1 MTLARRQEI
10 EIPTGSTYVRAHMFG
25 SKEMSPQEIEYRSR
39 RMTGSV
45 YFSEAAIY
53 KAEEIINMSW
63 AGFEEHCR
71 KIVERMGWEITKVRN
86 KDDGIDIEAF
96 RSAVSGT
103 QEKMIRLFVQ
113 CKHWRGNIPPGVIRD
128 LLGAKE
134 LEDKEYETELM
145 IITSS
150 RFSSGAITKAREK
163 GIKLIDGNDL
173 LSGSN

>member
-1 MTLARRQEI
+1 
-10 EIPTGSTYVRAHMFG
+10 
-25 SKEMSPQEIEYRSR
+25 
-39 RMTGSV
+39 MTGSV

-71 KIVERMGWEITKVRN
+71 KIVEKMGWEITKVRN
-86 KDDGIDIEAF
+86 SDDGIDIEAF
-96 RSAVSGT
+96 RSVVSGEK
-103 QEKMIRLFVQ
+103 EKMIRLFVQ
-113 CKHWRGNIPPGVIRD
+113 CKHWKKNNIPPGVVRD

-150 RFSSGAITKAREK
+150 RFSSGAIIKANEK

-173 LSGSN
+173 LK

>member
-1 MTLARRQEI
+1 MKFSRLEKIQGDLEIIILENYRKARKASLLQMTLARKQDI
-10 EIPTGSTYVRAHMFG
+10 EVPTGSTYVRAHMFG

-71 KIVERMGWEITKVRN
+71 KIVEKMGWEITKVRN

-96 RSAVSGT
+96 RSVVSGEK
-103 QEKMIRLFVQ
+103 EKMIRLFVQ
-113 CKHWRGNIPPGVIRD
+113 CKHWKKNTY
-128 LLGAKE
+128 LLV
-134 LEDKEYETELM
+134 LFETFLVL
-145 IITSS
+145 
-150 RFSSGAITKAREK
+150 K
-163 GIKLIDGNDL
+163 N
-173 LSGSN
+173 